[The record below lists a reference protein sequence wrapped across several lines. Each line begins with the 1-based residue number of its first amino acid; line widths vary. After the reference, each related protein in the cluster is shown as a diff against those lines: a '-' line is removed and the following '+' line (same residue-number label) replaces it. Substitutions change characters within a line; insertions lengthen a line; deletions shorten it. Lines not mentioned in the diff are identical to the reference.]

1 MKKMISFIAVAIL
14 ATGVSWG
21 AKHMVSDAGTVA
33 YLNPGAKIYSG
44 QIVDL
49 GYRYGVAATD
59 IPSNST
65 RTVFTEGIWR
75 LARFDTNAIALGAN
89 VYQNSASNVTGTAAA
104 GHYIGECVKAV
115 TVTTALVDSLGRLN
129 KYVEVDIGSPQK
141 QIIVGLDTQAYNSN
155 LDVLAL
161 GLASNKVWIGSA
173 AGIPAAFPLTGLFT
187 TTVGGV
193 AAGVAGYSLPAYDG
207 AAVTNLAGGNIASG
221 DIAIARMAEA
231 LKAPGTIGGT
241 TPGDASF
248 ASAGVDSLAVGDKA
262 GQAGTVAVRD
272 GTIDTFTI
280 NASGMVD
287 IGAWGYTGE
296 HVGLVDDGSGNTVP
310 GFGQYNEVKTEIAG
324 GKVLAAKYTRLLV
337 SSNQVNDVTCIGHES
352 QFRLRGANL
361 GNGVHAGLWAY
372 AEQSGTSVLSDNG
385 TFDAITATV
394 ESEAGFEVGAT
405 EQVSGITLDSSI
417 NSGATIAGAAN
428 FSAVYIKS
436 NGLDWFN
443 GLYITGCD
451 NAILFDGGATIDQ
464 SAADTLTL
472 TEDKVNVAGAFT
484 ATTIEADNGITSNFT
499 FLSATATT
507 GRMWFSG
514 GILTNVTLTGE

>member
-221 DIAIARMAEA
+221 DIPIARMAEA

-248 ASAGVDSLAVGDKA
+248 ASAAADSLDVAGALTATSYEGVAAVTFAA
-262 GQAGTVAVRD
+262 GSA
-272 GTIDTFTI
+272 
-280 NASGMVD
+280 
-287 IGAWGYTGE
+287 
-296 HVGLVDDGSGNTVP
+296 LGNTALQDADVWGAP
-310 GFGQYNEVKTEIAG
+310 GLTVTTNSASEIEVAIQTKTIAG
-324 GKVLAAKYTRLLV
+324 GNLAERRFIRVY
-337 SSNQVNDVTCIGHES
+337 
-352 QFRLRGANL
+352 GAATE
-361 GNGVHAGLWAY
+361 GGVASATDT
-372 AEQSGTSVLSDNG
+372 ASFVLSTG
-385 TFDAITATV
+385 TAVETFTLHADYSYVTAVAGTALLTV
-394 ESEAGFEVGAT
+394 TS
-405 EQVSGITLDSSI
+405 
-417 NSGATIAGAAN
+417 SGA
-428 FSAVYIKS
+428 SEK
-436 NGLDWFN
+436 W
-443 GLYITGCD
+443 ITV
-451 NAILFDGGATIDQ
+451 IDGSST
-464 SAADTLTL
+464 TEVHLT
-472 TEDKVNVAGAFT
+472 FT
-484 ATTIEADNGITSNFT
+484 GP
-499 FLSATATT
+499 
-507 GRMWFSG
+507 
-514 GILTNVTLTGE
+514 